1 MNLLMLG
8 LIAVGARTLIRWFRD
23 RARLRAMSEEI
34 ERALPDA
41 VDLLRLATH
50 TGLSVHQLVQGVL
63 PSLPAPFAP
72 AFAEVQRRVDCGV
85 RLGDALDALEV
96 LGEAVHPLLAAI
108 RSTAF
113 DGTPLLPALER
124 VAVDARMIRR
134 RRAEQLAR
142 RLPVQLL
149 LPLVL
154 CVLPAFALLAVVP
167 LIAAS
172 LGALSL

>member
-1 MNLLMLG
+1 MSRIVLALVVL
-8 LIAVGARTLIRWFRD
+8 GARFLIRWLRP
-23 RARLRAMSEEI
+23 RALIRSQQEDI

-41 VDLLRLATH
+41 VDLLRLATL
-50 TGLSVHQLVQGVL
+50 TGFSVHQVVGEVL
-63 PSLPAPFAP
+63 PSLPAPIAP
-72 AFAEVQRRVDCGV
+72 AFAEVQRRVDCGL
-85 RLGDALDALEV
+85 RLGDALDALEA
-96 LGEAVHPLLAAI
+96 LGEAAHPLLAVV

-124 VAVDARMIRR
+124 VAADSRMIRR
-134 RRAEQLAR
+134 RRAEQMAR
-142 RLPVQLL
+142 RLPVLLL

>member
-1 MNLLMLG
+1 MTIVLVSLLVLSMRSL
-8 LIAVGARTLIRWFRD
+8 LRWIHTRKLD
-23 RARLRAMSEEI
+23 REQTADI
-34 ERALPDA
+34 ERCLPDA

-50 TGLSVHQLVQGVL
+50 AGLSVHQLLRGVL
-63 PSLPAPFAP
+63 PSLPTPLRP
-72 AFAEVQRRVDCGV
+72 AFAEVQRRVDRGV

-96 LGEAVHPLLAAI
+96 LGEAVHPLLSVI

-124 VAVDARMIRR
+124 VATDSRMIRR

-172 LGALSL
+172 LGALSI

>member
-1 MNLLMLG
+1 MSRVVLAFIVLG
-8 LIAVGARTLIRWFRD
+8 TRFLVRWFRD
-23 RARLRAMSEEI
+23 RALSRAQFEDI
-34 ERALPDA
+34 DRALPDA

-50 TGLSVHQLVQGVL
+50 TGFSVHQLVGEVL
-63 PSLPAPFAP
+63 GSLPGPIAP
-72 AFAEVQRRVDCGV
+72 AFVEVQRRVDCGV
-85 RLGDALDALEV
+85 RLGDALDALES
-96 LGEAVHPLLAAI
+96 LGEAAHPLLAAI

-124 VAVDARMIRR
+124 VAADSRMIRR

-142 RLPVQLL
+142 RLPVVLL